1 VLFGTGRVVGID
13 HSHYVLDGFTIDG
26 QEKLANVAFP
36 TDLAAI
42 EAFRNSVQP
51 QVSDGR
57 LVYVGADDNSHDM
70 FLSGG
75 GECVRL
81 RNNAHHNTVTNSM
94 IQYCGLH
101 AKGDDQQRSRYHNG
115 EGVYIGTSPKSKDQ
129 PMHQDDGSS
138 FNIVAHNVIKTFGSE
153 CLNVKENAHDNEF
166 TDNTCAGSTRS
177 PTFSVPCPRVRIR
190 GRRRRWRRSGTPR
203 TASMPSTP

>member
-1 VLFGTGRVVGID
+1 LHTVRAGTPDAPIWIKGPESGPDPAARHRAVLYGTGRVVSID

-42 EAFRNSVQP
+42 EAFKNSVQP

-57 LVYVGADDNSHDM
+57 LVDVGADDN
-70 FLSGG
+70 
-75 GECVRL
+75 
-81 RNNAHHNTVTNSM
+81 
-94 IQYCGLH
+94 CGLH
-101 AKGDDQQRSRYHNG
+101 AKADEQQRSRYHNG

-138 FNIVAHNVIKTFGSE
+138 FTS
-153 CLNVKENAHDNEF
+153 
-166 TDNTCAGSTRS
+166 
-177 PTFSVPCPRVRIR
+177 
-190 GRRRRWRRSGTPR
+190 WRAT
-203 TASMPSTP
+203 